1 MFLLMTFRWLHRTEH
16 LEPVAH
22 SPSLAAP
29 AAPQIEEPPPLGNL
43 LVFAANST
51 FWQQRIYAF
60 IREHPHSSL
69 LSVVQQ
75 LWPDFLALPSHR
87 RGQAWFWTKEQLHQL
102 VADGVLCCSHED
114 DRVALWSLNY
124 AAAHR
129 PGFAGCAD
137 PTPAPAAPDLDE
149 LAPLMTFAPQTD
161 RAPAPVPE
169 LAAREIDALK
179 DAYGDARSRLA
190 DAEAALAARTEELTH
205 LREAFEK
212 TRENLIRL
220 QLTITELR
228 DERHRLAEHAAEAE
242 DLRRQIDQ
250 LTAER
255 DRLRQQLDLH
265 RTWKE

>member
-1 MFLLMTFRWLHRTEH
+1 MFFLMTFRWLHRGEH
-16 LEPVAH
+16 HEPPA
-22 SPSLAAP
+22 SLTP
-29 AAPQIEEPPPLGNL
+29 AAPLAEQEPPLGNL

-60 IREHPHSSL
+60 IREHPQSSL
-69 LSVVQQ
+69 LAVVQQ

-102 VADGVLCCSHED
+102 VADGVLCCSNDD

-124 AAAHR
+124 AASRTA
-129 PGFAGCAD
+129 FAGCPD
-137 PTPAPAAPDLDE
+137 PSHAPVAPDLDE
-149 LAPLMTFAPQTD
+149 LAPLMSFAPQTD
-161 RAPAPVPE
+161 PASSPVDE

-179 DAYGDARSRLA
+179 DAYGEARTRLA
-190 DAEAALAARTEELTH
+190 DAEAALAARADELTH
-205 LREAFEK
+205 LRDAFEI
-212 TRENLIRL
+212 TRHNLVRL

-228 DERHRLAEHAAEAE
+228 DERHRLAEHATDVEA
-242 DLRRQIDQ
+242 LQRQIDQ